1 MELMNKQKRIRAG
14 IYIALILIF
23 LTAIVIAT
31 IKFGPQ
37 IVNFVRNYDDLKAEL
52 LAYGWKSI
60 PLFILLQAVQ
70 VVIAAIPGEV
80 VQLAGGYIY
89 GIVPGTIYSL
99 AGIMAG
105 SVLVFTVTRLL
116 GYPLVKLFVPE
127 KTLDKF
133 NFLINNDK
141 SEIIMFLLFLIPGAP
156 KDILTYI
163 AGITPVKPLR
173 FFTAVTVAR
182 LPALFAS
189 SVIGANIEGK
199 NYTVAI
205 IVAALA
211 VVLFLA
217 GIIYKDKILHKIH
230 GLARD

>member
-1 MELMNKQKRIRAG
+1 MEKQKRIRAG
-14 IYIALILIF
+14 INIALILIF
-23 LTAIVIAT
+23 LTAITIAT

-37 IVNFVRNYDDLKAEL
+37 IINLVKNYDDFKEKL
-52 LAYGWKSI
+52 LSYGWKSI
-60 PLFILLQAVQ
+60 PLFILLQAAQ

-89 GIVPGTIYSL
+89 GILPGTIYSL

-105 SVLVFTVTRLL
+105 SVIVFTVSKLL
-116 GYPLVKLFVPE
+116 GYPLVKLFVSD

-163 AGITPVKPLR
+163 AGLTPVKPLR
-173 FFTAVTVAR
+173 FFAAVTVAR

-189 SVIGANIEGK
+189 SVIGSNIQGK
-199 NYTVAI
+199 NYTMAI

-211 VVLFLA
+211 IILFLV
-217 GIIYKDKILHKIH
+217 GILYKDKILHKLH
-230 GLARD
+230 RLAGE